1 MLGKKSPLGKNLFL
15 AHEPVRSQI
24 CLKLAVPVAC
34 YTHVLINKRNLL
46 SAEYEKSFT
55 TALHAVTPRHPI
67 AMTSTAK
74 PPDPM
79 PCALAAVLL
88 PESRAHGCHMQKTLF
103 PVISLNRFLGPVDDS
118 VTTNSTVTKSQ
129 SFRGQPRMYAGEYML
144 GPCLG
149 AGCAH
154 AAWAGL
160 VPGGGVWHHG

>member
-1 MLGKKSPLGKNLFL
+1 LIANWFVRGKKSPLGKNLFL

-103 PVISLNRFLGPVDDS
+103 TGLKRCLCYIFFLVMAFGFFVSLEA
-118 VTTNSTVTKSQ
+118 T
-129 SFRGQPRMYAGEYML
+129 
-144 GPCLG
+144 G
-149 AGCAH
+149 AI
-154 AAWAGL
+154 L
-160 VPGGGVWHHG
+160 